1 MLGQMRLPRTE
12 GTEASSRFL
21 FFRDLINN
29 IGGEAS
35 FFHPKYHHATRTET
49 SGITFTPK
57 FQPYE
62 IKIYF

>member
-29 IGGEAS
+29 IGGKLL
-35 FFHPKYHHATRTET
+35 FFTQSIIMPQGPKR
-49 SGITFTPK
+49 GVLPLPQN
-57 FQPYE
+57 FQSYE